1 MVKNIKLNTFFFK
14 EYEQIAEKNTYSAY
28 VPNGNGGIWCIA
40 DYGEEIKYKNLKNEK
55 NSEIIKSV
63 EKINLAKIGIQKVV
77 EKYFE
82 NNDFSIENMEKI
94 MKISKDKVV
103 LEKMKF
109 QKFYEN
115 EKNSEFENL
124 YSQVIIMIEKN
135 NLIIGNF
142 GKTGLILYRK
152 NKIAERINTE
162 IIKKIKLEKDD
173 YLIIGN
179 DEFWSTIN
187 ENEIEEIYIDMKSKD
202 IIEKNL
208 NNQIKIAEKKLGK
221 VIPFL
226 SIFVTDIDPEENYE
240 LLKNE
245 INKNSKKQEMIAKYM
260 FLIAMFVFLFVSVS
274 KNIRN
279 NSLETVQN
287 TDIVHKFS
295 EKVDLI
301 KSNLI
306 VEAGIAIG
314 KIEQKNIENN
324 RNEVISKDVTVIENE
339 KIKNKNMENLEK
351 FQNINTEKLR
361 NVEKVNSR
369 KIKEKSVKNK
379 KYNRKNLTVDNKK
392 FKRKR
397 NSKNDKIL
405 QLEKEIEQN
414 WEILGRNDFIL
425 KPS

>member
-1 MVKNIKLNTFFFK
+1 MGKNIKLNTFFFK

-187 ENEIEEIYIDMKSKD
+187 ENEIEEIYINMKSKD

-208 NNQIKIAEKKLGK
+208 NNQIKIAEKK
-221 VIPFL
+221 
-226 SIFVTDIDPEENYE
+226 T
-240 LLKNE
+240 
-245 INKNSKKQEMIAKYM
+245 
-260 FLIAMFVFLFVSVS
+260 
-274 KNIRN
+274 R
-279 NSLETVQN
+279 
-287 TDIVHKFS
+287 
-295 EKVDLI
+295 
-301 KSNLI
+301 
-306 VEAGIAIG
+306 
-314 KIEQKNIENN
+314 
-324 RNEVISKDVTVIENE
+324 
-339 KIKNKNMENLEK
+339 
-351 FQNINTEKLR
+351 
-361 NVEKVNSR
+361 
-369 KIKEKSVKNK
+369 
-379 KYNRKNLTVDNKK
+379 
-392 FKRKR
+392 
-397 NSKNDKIL
+397 
-405 QLEKEIEQN
+405 
-414 WEILGRNDFIL
+414 
-425 KPS
+425 